1 MLLRHPRV
9 CKYFRDYSR
18 CKFSD
23 WCSYKHLKKS
33 SDQVTIKEI
42 LDKLENLANIN
53 REKDIIIIN
62 LAEKLKA
69 LEDKLLAKEDTL
81 NETEVIEE
89 IEMNSTFFNSSVG
102 IQCEHCEFIA

>member
-1 MLLRHPRV
+1 MAEKCRLLHVKAICEIPSCDVNVCKLRHPRV

-42 LDKLENLANIN
+42 LDKLENLAKIN
-53 REKDIIIIN
+53 REKDIIINN
-62 LAEKLKA
+62 LAEK
-69 LEDKLLAKEDTL
+69 
-81 NETEVIEE
+81 
-89 IEMNSTFFNSSVG
+89 
-102 IQCEHCEFIA
+102 